1 MGYRLGV
8 DLGTT
13 FTAAAVERDGRAE
26 VVPLGDHAPQIPSVV
41 FVREDGHLLV
51 GEAAARRGAVQPDRV
66 AREFKRQLG
75 DPVPRLLGGE
85 EFPVERLTAR
95 LLRWVV
101 DTVVER
107 EGGPPDRLALTHP
120 ANWGPHRLAT
130 LQDAVRESGVG
141 PVTMVTEPA
150 AAAVHFAS
158 TERADDGDVLLVYDL
173 GGGTFDTAV
182 LRRTA
187 TEFALLGR
195 PEGIAR
201 LGGVDFDDG
210 VFQHVRDAL
219 GGAGAELDPDD
230 PAVVAA
236 LARLRRECTEAKEA
250 LSTDSETLVD
260 VVLPGVATAVRLTR
274 AEFEDMVRPAVQQTL
289 GCLQRALTSAGVT
302 RDGIR
307 TVVLVG
313 GSARIP
319 LVAEVLGR
327 ELGGRWR

>member
-173 GGGTFDTAV
+173 GGGTFDTRCCAEPQRSSRYWGG
-182 LRRTA
+182 RRASPGSAASTSTTA
-187 TEFALLGR
+187 CSATSWPASAAPVPTSIPTTRRSSR
-195 PEGIAR
+195 PWRDCAGSAR
-201 LGGVDFDDG
+201 RG
-210 VFQHVRDAL
+210 
-219 GGAGAELDPDD
+219 
-230 PAVVAA
+230 
-236 LARLRRECTEAKEA
+236 EA
-250 LSTDSETLVD
+250 LSTDSETLVMSRC
-260 VVLPGVATAVRLTR
+260 PGSRQRCGSPGPSSRTWCGRR
-274 AEFEDMVRPAVQQTL
+274 RPDAGL
-289 GCLQRALTSAGVT
+289 LQRALTSAGVT

-319 LVAEVLGR
+319 LVREVLGR
-327 ELGGRWR
+327 N